1 MKRTQL
7 PKETVEGILDNY
19 VNKGFGLI
27 KSGKEFG
34 VGTRVVRRVLLENN
48 IHIRSF
54 NEAASIS
61 GVNRRIHDVNDN
73 YFSEENHNMAYLLGF
88 LASDGT
94 IRKNDNS
101 VKIGL
106 SSVDRDFLLTI
117 KKEIGYQGELTDY
130 ITSNGF
136 SVSEL
141 RFTSKQIKADLA
153 KYNIIPNKTFIYTF
167 PKNLKR
173 EYWIDFIRGYFDG
186 DGSVFI
192 SHEHHWRNQTL
203 TNVIHWR
210 FIGTLDMLENIKKQ
224 INIPIG
230 KISRKKDSCKN
241 TYELAYKRTK
251 WSKTFYNYLY
261 KNSTIY
267 LDRKK
272 QVFDLFF
279 KNDAQ
284 RL

>member
-117 KKEIGYQGELTDY
+117 KKEIGYQGELTNY

-153 KYNIIPNKTFIYTF
+153 KYNIVPNKTFIYTF

-186 DGSVFI
+186 NGSVSTASSEAIRWQVCSANPDVLNTIVDFFFEEYEI
-192 SHEHHWRNQTL
+192 PKVNLQWQEKVHRLYYIQYSTTATRKIFQILYTPNCLKLPRKYEK
-203 TNVIHWR
+203 
-210 FIGTLDMLENIKKQ
+210 FKKLVM
-224 INIPIG
+224 
-230 KISRKKDSCKN
+230 K
-241 TYELAYKRTK
+241 
-251 WSKTFYNYLY
+251 
-261 KNSTIY
+261 
-267 LDRKK
+267 
-272 QVFDLFF
+272 
-279 KNDAQ
+279 
-284 RL
+284 

>member
-54 NEAASIS
+54 SEAASIS

-186 DGSVFI
+186 DGSVSTASSEAIRWQVCSANPDVLNTIVDFFFEEYEI
-192 SHEHHWRNQTL
+192 PKVNLQWQEKVHRLYYIQYSTTATRKIFQILYTPNCLKLPRKYEK
-203 TNVIHWR
+203 
-210 FIGTLDMLENIKKQ
+210 FKKLVM
-224 INIPIG
+224 
-230 KISRKKDSCKN
+230 K
-241 TYELAYKRTK
+241 
-251 WSKTFYNYLY
+251 
-261 KNSTIY
+261 
-267 LDRKK
+267 
-272 QVFDLFF
+272 
-279 KNDAQ
+279 
-284 RL
+284 

>member
-7 PKETVEGILDNY
+7 PKETVERILDNY

-153 KYNIIPNKTFIYTF
+153 KYNIVPNKTFIYTF

-186 DGSVFI
+186 DGSVSTASSEAIRWQVCSANPDVLNTIVDFFFEEYEI
-192 SHEHHWRNQTL
+192 PKVNLQWQEKVHRLYYIQYSTTATRKIFQILYTPNCLKLPRKYEK
-203 TNVIHWR
+203 
-210 FIGTLDMLENIKKQ
+210 FKKLVM
-224 INIPIG
+224 
-230 KISRKKDSCKN
+230 K
-241 TYELAYKRTK
+241 
-251 WSKTFYNYLY
+251 
-261 KNSTIY
+261 
-267 LDRKK
+267 
-272 QVFDLFF
+272 
-279 KNDAQ
+279 
-284 RL
+284 

>member
-88 LASDGT
+88 LASNGT

-153 KYNIIPNKTFIYTF
+153 KYNIVPNKTFIYTF

-186 DGSVFI
+186 DGSVSTASSEAIRWQVCSANPDVLNTIVDFFFEEYEI
-192 SHEHHWRNQTL
+192 PKVNLQWQEKVHRLYYIQYSTTATRKIFQILYTPNCLKLPRKYEK
-203 TNVIHWR
+203 
-210 FIGTLDMLENIKKQ
+210 FKKLVM
-224 INIPIG
+224 
-230 KISRKKDSCKN
+230 K
-241 TYELAYKRTK
+241 
-251 WSKTFYNYLY
+251 
-261 KNSTIY
+261 
-267 LDRKK
+267 
-272 QVFDLFF
+272 
-279 KNDAQ
+279 
-284 RL
+284 

>member
-136 SVSEL
+136 SISEL

-153 KYNIIPNKTFIYTF
+153 KYNIVPNKTFIYTF

-186 DGSVFI
+186 DGSVSTASSEAIRWQVCSANPDVLNTIVDFFFEEYEI
-192 SHEHHWRNQTL
+192 SKVNLQWQEKVHRLYYIQYSTTATRKIFQILYTPNCLKLPRKYEK
-203 TNVIHWR
+203 
-210 FIGTLDMLENIKKQ
+210 FKKLVM
-224 INIPIG
+224 
-230 KISRKKDSCKN
+230 K
-241 TYELAYKRTK
+241 
-251 WSKTFYNYLY
+251 
-261 KNSTIY
+261 
-267 LDRKK
+267 
-272 QVFDLFF
+272 
-279 KNDAQ
+279 
-284 RL
+284 

>member
-153 KYNIIPNKTFIYTF
+153 KYNIVPNKTFIYTF

-186 DGSVFI
+186 DGSV
-192 SHEHHWRNQTL
+192 STASSE
-203 TNVIHWR
+203 VIRWQVCSANPDVLNTIVDFFFEEYEIPKVNLQWQEKVHR
-210 FIGTLDMLENIKKQ
+210 LYYIQYSTTATRKIFQILYTPNCLKLPRKYEKFKKLVM
-224 INIPIG
+224 
-230 KISRKKDSCKN
+230 K
-241 TYELAYKRTK
+241 
-251 WSKTFYNYLY
+251 
-261 KNSTIY
+261 
-267 LDRKK
+267 
-272 QVFDLFF
+272 
-279 KNDAQ
+279 
-284 RL
+284 

>member
-186 DGSVFI
+186 DGSVSTASSEAIRWQVSSANPDVLNTIVDFFFEEYEI
-192 SHEHHWRNQTL
+192 PKVNLQWQEKVHRLYYIQYSTTATRKIFQILYTPNCLKLPRKYEK
-203 TNVIHWR
+203 
-210 FIGTLDMLENIKKQ
+210 FKKLVM
-224 INIPIG
+224 
-230 KISRKKDSCKN
+230 K
-241 TYELAYKRTK
+241 
-251 WSKTFYNYLY
+251 
-261 KNSTIY
+261 
-267 LDRKK
+267 
-272 QVFDLFF
+272 
-279 KNDAQ
+279 
-284 RL
+284 

>member
-153 KYNIIPNKTFIYTF
+153 KYNIVPNKTFIYTF

-186 DGSVFI
+186 DGSVSTASSEAIRWQVYSANPDVLNTIVDFFFEEYEI
-192 SHEHHWRNQTL
+192 PKVNLQWQEKVHRLYYIQYSTTATRKIFQILYTPNCLKLPRKYEK
-203 TNVIHWR
+203 
-210 FIGTLDMLENIKKQ
+210 FKKLVM
-224 INIPIG
+224 
-230 KISRKKDSCKN
+230 K
-241 TYELAYKRTK
+241 
-251 WSKTFYNYLY
+251 
-261 KNSTIY
+261 
-267 LDRKK
+267 
-272 QVFDLFF
+272 
-279 KNDAQ
+279 
-284 RL
+284 

>member
-1 MKRTQL
+1 MKKAQL

-34 VGTRVVRRVLLENN
+34 VGTRVVRRILLENN

-61 GVNRRIHDVNDN
+61 SVNRRIHDVNDN

-153 KYNIIPNKTFIYTF
+153 KYNIVPNKTFIYTF

-186 DGSVFI
+186 DGSVSIASSEAIRWQVCSANPDVLNTIVDFFFEEYEI
-192 SHEHHWRNQTL
+192 PKVNLQWQEKVHRLYYIQYSTTATRKIFQILYTPNCLKLPRKYEK
-203 TNVIHWR
+203 
-210 FIGTLDMLENIKKQ
+210 FKKLVM
-224 INIPIG
+224 
-230 KISRKKDSCKN
+230 K
-241 TYELAYKRTK
+241 
-251 WSKTFYNYLY
+251 
-261 KNSTIY
+261 
-267 LDRKK
+267 
-272 QVFDLFF
+272 
-279 KNDAQ
+279 
-284 RL
+284 

>member
-54 NEAASIS
+54 SEAASIS

-153 KYNIIPNKTFIYTF
+153 KYNIVPNKTFIYTF

-186 DGSVFI
+186 DGSVSTASSEAIRWQVCSANPDVLNTIVDFFFEEYEI
-192 SHEHHWRNQTL
+192 PKVNLQWQEKVHRLYYIQYSTTATRKIFQILYTPNCLKLPRKYEK
-203 TNVIHWR
+203 
-210 FIGTLDMLENIKKQ
+210 FKKLVM
-224 INIPIG
+224 
-230 KISRKKDSCKN
+230 K
-241 TYELAYKRTK
+241 
-251 WSKTFYNYLY
+251 
-261 KNSTIY
+261 
-267 LDRKK
+267 
-272 QVFDLFF
+272 
-279 KNDAQ
+279 
-284 RL
+284 

>member
-34 VGTRVVRRVLLENN
+34 VGTRVVKRVLLENN

-153 KYNIIPNKTFIYTF
+153 KYNIVPNKTFIYTF

-186 DGSVFI
+186 DGSVSTASSEAIRWQVCSANPDVLNTIVDFFFEEYEI
-192 SHEHHWRNQTL
+192 PKVNLQWQEKVHRLYYIQYSTTATRKIFQILYTPNCLKLPRKYEK
-203 TNVIHWR
+203 
-210 FIGTLDMLENIKKQ
+210 FKKLVM
-224 INIPIG
+224 
-230 KISRKKDSCKN
+230 K
-241 TYELAYKRTK
+241 
-251 WSKTFYNYLY
+251 
-261 KNSTIY
+261 
-267 LDRKK
+267 
-272 QVFDLFF
+272 
-279 KNDAQ
+279 
-284 RL
+284 

>member
-153 KYNIIPNKTFIYTF
+153 KYNIVPNKTFIYTF

-186 DGSVFI
+186 DGSVSTASSEAIRWQVCSANPDVLNTIVDFFFEEYEI
-192 SHEHHWRNQTL
+192 SKVNLQWQEKVHRLYYIQYSTTATRKIFQILYTPNCLKLPRKYEK
-203 TNVIHWR
+203 
-210 FIGTLDMLENIKKQ
+210 FKKLVM
-224 INIPIG
+224 
-230 KISRKKDSCKN
+230 K
-241 TYELAYKRTK
+241 
-251 WSKTFYNYLY
+251 
-261 KNSTIY
+261 
-267 LDRKK
+267 
-272 QVFDLFF
+272 
-279 KNDAQ
+279 
-284 RL
+284 

>member
-153 KYNIIPNKTFIYTF
+153 KYNIVPNKTFIYTF

-186 DGSVFI
+186 DGSVSTASSEAIRWQVCSANPDVLNTIVDFFFEEYKI
-192 SHEHHWRNQTL
+192 PKVNLQWQEKVHRLYYIQYSTTATRKIFQILYTPNCLKLPRKYEK
-203 TNVIHWR
+203 
-210 FIGTLDMLENIKKQ
+210 FKKLVM
-224 INIPIG
+224 
-230 KISRKKDSCKN
+230 K
-241 TYELAYKRTK
+241 
-251 WSKTFYNYLY
+251 
-261 KNSTIY
+261 
-267 LDRKK
+267 
-272 QVFDLFF
+272 
-279 KNDAQ
+279 
-284 RL
+284 

>member
-186 DGSVFI
+186 DGSV
-192 SHEHHWRNQTL
+192 STASSE
-203 TNVIHWR
+203 VIRWQVCSANPDVLNTIVDFFFEEYEIPKVNLQWQEKVHR
-210 FIGTLDMLENIKKQ
+210 LYYIQYSTTATRKIFQILYTPNCLKLPRKYEKFKKLVM
-224 INIPIG
+224 
-230 KISRKKDSCKN
+230 K
-241 TYELAYKRTK
+241 
-251 WSKTFYNYLY
+251 
-261 KNSTIY
+261 
-267 LDRKK
+267 
-272 QVFDLFF
+272 
-279 KNDAQ
+279 
-284 RL
+284 

>member
-117 KKEIGYQGELTDY
+117 KKEIGYQGELTNY

-153 KYNIIPNKTFIYTF
+153 KYNIVPNKTFIYTF

-186 DGSVFI
+186 DGSVSTASSEAIRWQVCSANPDVLNTIVDFFFEEYEI
-192 SHEHHWRNQTL
+192 PKVNLQWQEKVHRLYYIQYSTTATRKIFQILYTPNCLKLPRKYEK
-203 TNVIHWR
+203 
-210 FIGTLDMLENIKKQ
+210 FKKLVM
-224 INIPIG
+224 
-230 KISRKKDSCKN
+230 K
-241 TYELAYKRTK
+241 
-251 WSKTFYNYLY
+251 
-261 KNSTIY
+261 
-267 LDRKK
+267 
-272 QVFDLFF
+272 
-279 KNDAQ
+279 
-284 RL
+284 

>member
-54 NEAASIS
+54 SEAASIS

-186 DGSVFI
+186 DGSVSTASSEAI
-192 SHEHHWRNQTL
+192 RWQVCS
-203 TNVIHWR
+203 TNPDVLNTIVDFFFEEYEIPKVNLQWQEKVHR
-210 FIGTLDMLENIKKQ
+210 LYYIQYSTTATRKIFQILYTPNCLKLPRKYEKFKKLVM
-224 INIPIG
+224 
-230 KISRKKDSCKN
+230 K
-241 TYELAYKRTK
+241 
-251 WSKTFYNYLY
+251 
-261 KNSTIY
+261 
-267 LDRKK
+267 
-272 QVFDLFF
+272 
-279 KNDAQ
+279 
-284 RL
+284 